1 MYLQVSKAQA
11 VASHPSRRAEEGVV
25 SVLLG
30 QARSPVET
38 PSTAPTP
45 QVRQP
50 HGDGERSRSTAK
62 CQGWEDVTTPV
73 RGTTDPRGSLS

>member
-11 VASHPSRRAEEGVV
+11 DASHSSRRAEERVA
-25 SVLLG
+25 SVLPG
-30 QARSPVET
+30 QAGSSVET

-62 CQGWEDVTTPV
+62 CQGWEDVTT
-73 RGTTDPRGSLS
+73 RLMGTTDPRGALS